1 MDRNK
6 RAVTRNLSHPAGRE
20 LLERLA
26 ADADVLVENLRPG
39 VLEKWDLGPHRMHP
53 VNPALVILRVAGSGQ
68 IGPGAARGL
77 PAAPEIADVSDVR
90 HLSMGGVDLRKDLG
104 TDGGYLQMPY
114 TRSRIVAAP
123 RRRSTASTCVS
134 TTICGCGTRPSSPAR
149 SASPASPRSIRS
161 NSTSST
167 TCSPHPRGSSPGHRP
182 CAARS
187 PPPTAT
193 RSGCR
198 TVNSPTFRRR
208 PRPALTEARRPAP
221 GRRGRTRQNVPG

>member
-1 MDRNK
+1 VIARNK
-6 RAVTRNLSHPAGRE
+6 RAVTLNLSHLADRE

-26 ADADVLVENLRPG
+26 ADTDVLVENFRPG
-39 VLEKWDLGPHRMHP
+39 VLEKWGPGPHRMHQ

-77 PAAPEIADVSDVR
+77 LAAPKIAAVSGVR
-90 HLSMGGVDLRKDLG
+90 HLSMGGADLRKDLG
-104 TDGGYLQMPY
+104 TDDGNLQMPY
-114 TRSRIVAAP
+114 TRSHIVAAP
-123 RRRSTASTCVS
+123 RRRSTAST
-134 TTICGCGTRPSSPAR
+134 R
-149 SASPASPRSIRS
+149 AS
-161 NSTSST
+161 
-167 TCSPHPRGSSPGHRP
+167 
-182 CAARS
+182 ARS